1 MALTK
6 TDIFYLLLAI
16 ALPGAA
22 GVALSHPDRMVGLLM
37 VAGIAGLVMVMMIVI
52 QPSLGANILII
63 AIFTNI
69 SSLLTD
75 SGYPGV
81 IKPLV
86 VVVFAAIMVRNYY
99 AGQLPTERNQTLRV
113 EFFIIGYAIT
123 VVLSYLVAD
132 SKSRAM
138 DNITDLAKDIAILY
152 TILFAL
158 RNIRDWKRTI
168 WAIIITASLLSI
180 LGLFQVASGNYTET
194 FFGLA
199 KVVRD
204 GATQRL
210 GGPVNE
216 PNMWGQII
224 VAVLSLAI
232 FRTLHET
239 HPTRKL
245 ISAGMTALIFMEL
258 LNTYS
263 RGAYLA
269 FSVAVF
275 LIMFVFE
282 KNFDLRKAILGVI
295 VVVMVFP
302 LLPASYRDRFS
313 TLLSL
318 SPSTENGIYEDSSF
332 RGRTSEILTGLR
344 MFAEHP
350 ILGLGAGNY
359 RNNYQKYAQLIGI
372 ELRSEEREAHSLYI
386 EVLAETGILGIFFFG
401 GIIYSL
407 FAALTKMT
415 RLLQNYPGYDDW
427 LPWLNAFK
435 VALGGYL
442 TAAIF
447 LQGSY
452 IRYFWIFVAL
462 TVTAI
467 QLTDEMIARDH
478 QSTIHEIAQ

>member
-180 LGLFQVASGNYTET
+180 LGLFQVASGN
-194 FFGLA
+194 
-199 KVVRD
+199 
-204 GATQRL
+204 
-210 GGPVNE
+210 
-216 PNMWGQII
+216 
-224 VAVLSLAI
+224 
-232 FRTLHET
+232 
-239 HPTRKL
+239 
-245 ISAGMTALIFMEL
+245 
-258 LNTYS
+258 
-263 RGAYLA
+263 
-269 FSVAVF
+269 
-275 LIMFVFE
+275 
-282 KNFDLRKAILGVI
+282 
-295 VVVMVFP
+295 
-302 LLPASYRDRFS
+302 
-313 TLLSL
+313 
-318 SPSTENGIYEDSSF
+318 
-332 RGRTSEILTGLR
+332 
-344 MFAEHP
+344 
-350 ILGLGAGNY
+350 
-359 RNNYQKYAQLIGI
+359 
-372 ELRSEEREAHSLYI
+372 
-386 EVLAETGILGIFFFG
+386 
-401 GIIYSL
+401 
-407 FAALTKMT
+407 
-415 RLLQNYPGYDDW
+415 
-427 LPWLNAFK
+427 
-435 VALGGYL
+435 
-442 TAAIF
+442 
-447 LQGSY
+447 
-452 IRYFWIFVAL
+452 
-462 TVTAI
+462 
-467 QLTDEMIARDH
+467 
-478 QSTIHEIAQ
+478 